1 MLMRFQTIN
10 SLEKEEEDLNKM
22 LIQKGKKPSCKKQYK
37 GYLTGKNLEQIIISL
52 HSWTI
57 NHDKKSLIA

>member
-1 MLMRFQTIN
+1 
-10 SLEKEEEDLNKM
+10 M
-22 LIQKGKKPSCKKQYK
+22 LILKGKKSSYKKQYK
-37 GYLTGKNLEQIIISL
+37 GYLTGKDLEQIIISS

>member
-10 SLEKEEEDLNKM
+10 SLEKEEEDLNK
-22 LIQKGKKPSCKKQYK
+22 KCSFKRKKPSCKKQYK